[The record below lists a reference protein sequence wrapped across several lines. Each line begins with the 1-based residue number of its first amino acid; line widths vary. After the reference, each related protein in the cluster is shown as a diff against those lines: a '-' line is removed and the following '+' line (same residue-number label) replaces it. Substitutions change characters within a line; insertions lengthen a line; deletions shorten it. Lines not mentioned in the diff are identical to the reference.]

1 MSRNAI
7 QYTTYAR
14 TYSGILNPLEYN
26 VSRTPDRY
34 DRLPQRLRDEID
46 ALNPSMFAKLRKEDI
61 VKYLSE
67 HGLPATFWAVKQAVE
82 SEEIPTKRIGKARRA
97 SEFDVLVWAATRDL
111 KQASA

>member
-1 MSRNAI
+1 MSHKAFQFTKYALAQLGNRN
-7 QYTTYAR
+7 Q
-14 TYSGILNPLEYN
+14 LEHN
-26 VSRTPDRY
+26 VSRTPEPY

-46 ALNPSMFAKLRKEDI
+46 SLNPSMFAKLRKEDI

-67 HGLPATFWAVKQAVE
+67 HGLPVTFWAVKQAVE